1 MGFLTFQTST
11 KQVPMEIPKKITLR
25 VGDMNTVRL
34 PGLGT
39 AGYAWTHEVIENS
52 GLIEVSTGSGGS
64 PQPGEAAQK
73 IVGASVDEL
82 IYIRALRAGRSRIRI
97 IQRRPWETDKPPY
110 QEHIIEVDIKN

>member
-1 MGFLTFQTST
+1 
-11 KQVPMEIPKKITLR
+11 MEIPKRITLR

-52 GLIEVSTGSGGS
+52 ALIKVSTGRGGL
-64 PQPGEAAQK
+64 PQTGEAAMK

-82 IYIRALRAGRSRIRI
+82 IYIQALRAGRSRIRL
-97 IQRRPWETDKPPY
+97 IQRGPGKSDQPPS
-110 QEHIIEVDIKN
+110 QEHILEVDIKN